1 MLLGKGVI
9 TPESRF
15 HMVSLWEETYSIAKR
30 GELTGNLS
38 TEVAVIGAGIAGILT
53 AYYLTKRGIQ
63 TIVVEANRI
72 GSGQTK
78 GTTAKITSQHE
89 DIYHKLIEQF
99 GEEKAKQYAFANEH
113 AIAEYKNLVSE
124 LQIDCDFEEK
134 SSYLYTLEDTTL
146 LQEEAISARKLGI
159 DSEYIT
165 ETELPF
171 QVKGAVK
178 FANQA
183 QFHPLKFLSAVA
195 ENLTIYENTKVLEV
209 EDNILRTNRGEITAK
224 YIVFACHYPFINAP
238 GFYFLRMHQD
248 RSYFLACKNATT
260 LNGMYRSLEKTGY
273 SLRCY
278 KDVLLFG
285 GGSHRTGENSHGGQY
300 SALRSA
306 LTQFYPE
313 AKEFTHWSAQ
323 DCMTLDGV
331 PYIGQFSSGK
341 PNWYVAT
348 GFGKWG
354 MTSSMVSAQ
363 LISSQIAGEEVWY
376 APVFSPERFTPKS
389 SAKALLDEGMHAIK
403 GLTRRIFQLPKATEE
418 ELPLGHG
425 GIIEVEEEKYGVY
438 KNEKGEIFIISPK
451 CPHLG
456 CQLEWNPDELSFD
469 CPCHGSRFT
478 YTGELIDNPA
488 QTDVVDKKGD

>member
-1 MLLGKGVI
+1 
-9 TPESRF
+9 
-15 HMVSLWEETYSIAKR
+15 MVSLWEETYSIAPR
-30 GELTGNLS
+30 EDLPGDLS
-38 TEVAVIGAGIAGILT
+38 TEVAVIGAGMAGILT
-53 AYYLTKRGIQ
+53 AYYLKQKGFK
-63 TIVVEANRI
+63 TIVVDGKRI

-78 GTTAKITSQHE
+78 GTTAKITSQHA
-89 DIYHKLIEQF
+89 DIYHKLIDQF
-99 GEEKAKQYAFANEH
+99 GEEKAKQYAYANEN
-113 AIAEYKNLVSE
+113 AILEFKNLVNE
-124 LQIDCDFEEK
+124 LLIDCDFEEK
-134 SSYLYTLEDTTL
+134 SAYLYTLEDATL
-146 LQEEAISARKLGI
+146 LEQEAVTARKLGI
-159 DSEYIT
+159 DAEFTT

-171 QVKGAVK
+171 EVKGAVK

-195 ENLTIYENTKVLEV
+195 STLTIYENTQVLEV
-209 EDNILRTNRGEITAK
+209 EDTLLKTNRGEITAK
-224 YIVFACHYPFINAP
+224 YIVFATHYPFINAP

-260 LNGMYRSLEKTGY
+260 LDGMYRSYEKTGY
-273 SLRCY
+273 SLRSY
-278 KDVLLFG
+278 KDILLFG
-285 GGSHRTGENSHGGQY
+285 GGGHRTGENSRGGQY
-300 SALRSA
+300 SALRSS
-306 LTQFYPE
+306 LKQNYPE
-313 AKEFTHWSAQ
+313 SSEFAHWSAQ

-363 LISSQIAGEEVWY
+363 IISKQIAGEDVWY
-376 APVFSPERFTPKS
+376 APVFSPERFTLTS
-389 SAKALLDEGMHAIK
+389 DLKALLVETKQAVK

-418 ELPLGHG
+418 ELPVGHG
-425 GIIEVEEEKYGVY
+425 GIIEVDEVKYGVY
-438 KNEKGEIFIISPK
+438 KNDDGEIFIIEPK

-478 YTGELIDNPA
+478 ITGELLDNPA
-488 QTDVVDKKGD
+488 QTDIYEKKEE

>member
-1 MLLGKGVI
+1 
-9 TPESRF
+9 
-15 HMVSLWEETYSIAKR
+15 MVSLWEETYSIAKR
-30 GELTGNLS
+30 EELSGNLL
-38 TEVAVIGAGIAGILT
+38 TEVAVIGAGMAGILT
-53 AYYLTKRGIQ
+53 AYYLTKRGFK

-99 GEEKAKQYAFANEH
+99 GVEKAKQYASANEH
-113 AIAEYKNLVSE
+113 AIEEYRNLINE

-134 SSYLYTLEDTTL
+134 SSYLYTLEEASL
-146 LQEEAISARKLGI
+146 LQEETIAARRVGI
-159 DSEYIT
+159 EAEFTTD
-165 ETELPF
+165 TELPF
-171 QVKGAVK
+171 KVSGAVK

-183 QFHPLKFLSAVA
+183 QFHPLKFLSAIA
-195 ENLTIYENTKVLEV
+195 DTLTIYENTKVLEV
-209 EDNILRTNRGEITAK
+209 DDTLLRTNRGEISAK
-224 YIVFACHYPFINAP
+224 YIIFACHYPFINAP
-238 GFYFLRMHQD
+238 GFYFLRMNQD
-248 RSYFLACKNATT
+248 RSYFLACKNAVTI
-260 LNGMYRSLEKTGY
+260 NGMYRSLEQTGY
-273 SLRCY
+273 SLRRY
-278 KDVLLFG
+278 KDFLLFG

-306 LTQFYPE
+306 VTQFYPE
-313 AKEFTHWSAQ
+313 SKEIAHWSAQ

-331 PYIGQFSSGK
+331 PYIGPFSSGK

-363 LISSQIAGEEVWY
+363 LISNQIAGEEVWY

-389 SAKALLDEGMHAIK
+389 SAKAFLDEGMHAIK
-403 GLTRRIFQLPKATEE
+403 GLTRRIFKLPRATEE

-425 GIIEVEEEKYGVY
+425 GIIDVDGEKYGVY
-438 KNEKGEIFIISPK
+438 KNENGEVFIINPK

-478 YTGELIDNPA
+478 YTGQLIDNPA
-488 QTDVVDKKGD
+488 QTDISNRKED

>member
-1 MLLGKGVI
+1 ML
-9 TPESRF
+9 
-15 HMVSLWEETYSIAKR
+15 SLWEETYSIAKR
-30 GELTGNLS
+30 EELSGNLS
-38 TEVAVIGAGIAGILT
+38 TEVAVIGAGMAGILT

-89 DIYHKLIEQF
+89 DICHKLIGQF
-99 GEEKAKQYAFANEH
+99 GKEKAKQYAFANEH
-113 AIAEYKNLVSE
+113 AIAEYKKLVDE

-134 SSYLYTLEDTTL
+134 DSFLYTLEDAAL
-146 LQEEAISARKLGI
+146 LQEEAIAASQLGI
-159 DSEYIT
+159 DAEFIS

-183 QFHPLKFLSAVA
+183 QFHPLKFLSAIADTV
-195 ENLTIYENTKVLEV
+195 TIYENTKVLEV
-209 EDNILRTNRGEITAK
+209 EDSLLLTNRGKIAAK
-224 YIVFACHYPFINAP
+224 YVVFACHYPFINVP

-248 RSYFLACKNATT
+248 RSYFLACRNAAT
-260 LNGMYRSLEKTGY
+260 LNGMYRSLEQTGY
-273 SLRCY
+273 SLRYY
-278 KDVLLFG
+278 KDILLFG
-285 GGSHRTGENSHGGQY
+285 GGSHRTGENSQGGQY

-306 LTQFYPE
+306 LSQFYPGG
-313 AKEFTHWSAQ
+313 KEFAHWSAQ

-354 MTSSMVSAQ
+354 MTGSMVSAQ

-425 GIIEVEEEKYGVY
+425 GIIEVDGEKLGVY
-438 KNEKGEIFIISPK
+438 KNEKGQIFIITPK

-478 YTGELIDNPA
+478 YTGQLIDNPA
-488 QTDVVDKKGD
+488 QTDLVDKKED